1 MIDHGMMRDAPMQ
14 CAIIPPTATMRNSMR
29 CDFDHLTRTR
39 SNLARCT
46 RLRYDHCMTN
56 QSIKLDP
63 HAIIDLR
70 EFPSTISELRDYL
83 HDELMIPFD
92 QLITPDDFIAAIN
105 IDLADL
111 IQNAHFDFIIAPDDE
126 SRDTLPDAIMND
138 DTNQYA
144 QFIYDSIADA
154 R

>member
-1 MIDHGMMRDAPMQ
+1 MM
-14 CAIIPPTATMRNSMR
+14 
-29 CDFDHLTRTR
+29 
-39 SNLARCT
+39 
-46 RLRYDHCMTN
+46 N

-63 HAIIDLR
+63 RAIIDLR

-111 IQNAHFDFIIAPDDE
+111 IQNANFDFIIAPDDE

>member
-1 MIDHGMMRDAPMQ
+1 MRDFAR
-14 CAIIPPTATMRNSMR
+14 CAMRAM
-29 CDFDHLTRTR
+29 CDRDHTDRYDPDRILR
-39 SNLARCT
+39 LARDH
-46 RLRYDHCMTN
+46 RSWYDDRMMN

-63 HAIIDLR
+63 RAIIDLR

-111 IQNAHFDFIIAPDDE
+111 IQNANFDFIIAPDDE

>member
-1 MIDHGMMRDAPMQ
+1 M
-14 CAIIPPTATMRNSMR
+14 N
-29 CDFDHLTRTR
+29 LTRFAIHPTHFKKLSTVETR
-39 SNLARCT
+39 DTFLIQNLFQKDLIT
-46 RLRYDHCMTN
+46 FTYTHYDRMIIGGVHPVS

-63 HAIIDLR
+63 RAIIDLR

-111 IQNAHFDFIIAPDDE
+111 IQNANFDFI
-126 SRDTLPDAIMND
+126 TLI
-138 DTNQYA
+138 
-144 QFIYDSIADA
+144 FKWFLS
-154 R
+154 